1 MFKKGYKVIIIKDGQ
16 FDLKQFHLNKFTVS
30 LILLIL
36 PILFLGFY
44 FLLNTFNSDSIL
56 NKNSTI
62 YNQAEI
68 IKDLEYKNKTQKD
81 ELKQYQEV
89 VSKQIKDN
97 DRKLKKINDILVSNQ
112 KKSDKI
118 VKVLF
123 DTKGLSRESR
133 KAGSGGE
140 LDNDSNKINIDNS
153 DIQNLY
159 NKSLLNDNIINK
171 LFKKVNIESIYLSNI
186 ETKFNSNIKY
196 WSSIPS
202 RMPMDIKRGIYISSY
217 YGYRDDPFSDKR
229 QFHAGDD
236 FSAKIGTPVKSTG
249 DGIVSK
255 AQFDSRFGNF
265 IEIDHGYGFKTVYA
279 HLKDGLLVKKGDKV
293 NRGQSIAYLGN
304 TGRSTAPH
312 LHYEVKFKNKTVN
325 PRKYY
330 TYDKKLEQLIYY
342 R

>member
-1 MFKKGYKVIIIKDGQ
+1 MLRTGGC
-16 FDLKQFHLNKFTVS
+16 
-30 LILLIL
+30 
-36 PILFLGFY
+36 
-44 FLLNTFNSDSIL
+44 
-56 NKNSTI
+56 
-62 YNQAEI
+62 
-68 IKDLEYKNKTQKD
+68 LEY
-81 ELKQYQEV
+81 
-89 VSKQIKDN
+89 
-97 DRKLKKINDILVSNQ
+97 
-112 KKSDKI
+112 
-118 VKVLF
+118 
-123 DTKGLSRESR
+123 
-133 KAGSGGE
+133 
-140 LDNDSNKINIDNS
+140 
-153 DIQNLY
+153 
-159 NKSLLNDNIINK
+159 
-171 LFKKVNIESIYLSNI
+171 
-186 ETKFNSNIKY
+186 
-196 WSSIPS
+196 
-202 RMPMDIKRGIYISSY
+202 IYISSY